1 MSGEA
6 TREESGG
13 EAAGRVA
20 VAVVL
25 APAVGRV
32 TVEPLTGAVDVD
44 ERGATMSAADAAALE
59 VALRLGETWDAP
71 VTALSAGGALAESVL
86 RDALMVGVARAIRV
100 DGADDAA
107 PAPVAAALAGAIDGL
122 LDADA
127 DARTGTGPDARLDV
141 GTRVFVVAGVHGSD
155 LATAAVPAYLTH
167 HLGAAQAL
175 GLIAVEPAGTGSCE
189 VVRRLD
195 RGARER
201 LAVRAPAVI
210 SVEGSVAT
218 LRRAGLRAVLADDP
232 SAIEHVS
239 PPLGLPGPG
248 LDLVP
253 RPWRP
258 PTRVVAGPEGTT
270 ALERIRDLTGV
281 AGPARVARTIEADP
295 AEAADAILSQLGEWG
310 YGPRAGSE

>member
-1 MSGEA
+1 MSA
-6 TREESGG
+6 TAVTDESSDGV
-13 EAAGRVA
+13 AGRVA
-20 VAVVL
+20 VVVVL

-59 VALRLGETWDAP
+59 VALRLGDAWDAP

-86 RDALMVGVARAIRV
+86 RDALVVGAARAIRV

-107 PAPVAAALAGAIDGL
+107 PAPVAAALAGAIAGL
-122 LDADA
+122 LHVDAGP
-127 DARTGTGPDARLDV
+127 GTGHARHDA

-155 LATAAVPAYLTH
+155 LASAAVPAYLAH

-175 GLIAVEPAGTGSCE
+175 GLIAVESAEPGSCE

-201 LAVRAPAVI
+201 LAVSAPAVI

-239 PPLGLPGPG
+239 PPFGLAGPG

-258 PTRVVAGPEGTT
+258 PTRVVAGPEGVT
-270 ALERIRDLTGV
+270 ALERIRDLTGA
-281 AGPARVARTIEADP
+281 AGPTRVARTIEADP
-295 AEAADAILSQLGEWG
+295 AEAADAILEQLGEWG